1 MIGSM
6 RMASN
11 TTSQNNTGTN
21 DAAGTIDLDALMQA
35 NVVRVFNERNSSLRL
50 AALRE
55 LYAEDATLFDPE
67 TVATGR
73 EAISKAVDDLL
84 RSLPPD
90 FVFSPMGH
98 AVGHNG
104 VGRLFWRAG
113 PPDGPV
119 AVTGIDVA
127 HIENGRIKL
136 LYVFVDPAAR

>member
-1 MIGSM
+1 MTM
-6 RMASN
+6 MSN
-11 TTSQNNTGTN
+11 STLQNNAGTK
-21 DAAGTIDLDALMQA
+21 DAAGTVDLDALMQA
-35 NVVRVFNERNSSLRL
+35 NVIRIFNERNSSLRL

-55 LYAEDATLFDPE
+55 LYTEDATLYDPE
-67 TVATGR
+67 TAAAGQQ
-73 EAISKAVDDLL
+73 AISEAVD
-84 RSLPPD
+84 SLHRMLPSD
-90 FVFSPMGH
+90 FVFTATGH

-113 PPDGPV
+113 PPNGPA